1 MKMPAA
7 RIMDMHLCVVPA
19 PPPAPPLPPPG
30 VPNTIDVLGTLN
42 VLIGGMPAARV
53 SDMSLKGVPH
63 PISMGSKTV
72 QIMSMPAARV
82 GDQLG
87 CGGLIVPPCCP
98 TVLIGG

>member
-1 MKMPAA
+1 MTMPAA
-7 RIMDMHLCVVPA
+7 RIMDMHMCVAPA

-30 VPNTIDVLGTLN
+30 APNTIDVIGAAN

-63 PISMGSKTV
+63 PISKGSMTV
-72 QIMSMPAARV
+72 SILGMNAARV
-82 GDQLG
+82 GDLMG
-87 CGGLIVPPCCP
+87 CGGMIIPPCCP